1 MRPLV
6 GKGLAVL
13 LLLPGDALACTI
25 IAVGKDASASGAP
38 MVGHTEDSG
47 TPPNDIRLT
56 RVPRRKWPKGSM
68 RPLYNVLATYP
79 RTVDAERSP
88 EYAPVDGQKQSQPL
102 AHIPQVEE
110 TYAYWDLDYGLQ
122 NEMGLSMGESTCTAM
137 TVGWPAD
144 PDKPYGYNKAGIE
157 ELSKIAM
164 ERCATARCAA
174 QTMGDIAV
182 ELGFFS
188 SDSGAP
194 ENPGYSGS
202 SECLTIADTNE
213 VWNFNILTGKN
224 NASAI
229 WAAERVPPNHVVA
242 VANAFTIRRL
252 NLSDS
257 ENFLYSPGV
266 TKLAEEMGWWSP
278 ELAPEKDIFDFFYAY
293 GWTPPEN
300 AKPANINNIIAFYSG
315 RRMWRIFS
323 LLSPAEGQRLDPN
336 RGNVPHTKDPYPGS
350 VPAPSGSVTAAMV
363 QNVFRDHYEGTPYD
377 LTVGMAAG
385 PYGNPNRGP
394 TGPLHIVGQ
403 WERALSMYR
412 ATWSFVCE
420 ARPRGRSLVW
430 FGYDAPHGTAYLPFF
445 GAAAAGAPESYR
457 SHEGGVA
464 KFSFKV
470 AWWAFNLINQYAD
483 LNFRVIN
490 AEVRSKASEVEA
502 RARSELEKWEHEA
515 DHLEHLSPNGAMQ
528 LLTDRSNEFAEGVVK
543 EWWDFAFHLITKY
556 RGYIITN
563 NATMKGGNVSGQLV
577 PLWWLESAD
586 VGYTLWSASGPYHGH
601 PDPAETSSGSRSVEA
616 HASSAPPQGAGAP
629 SGSNGMSAIVAA
641 IGGVAAVA
649 AAGAALVA
657 FQAGRRYGQKE
668 CAAGAYMSQA

>member
-1 MRPLV
+1 MWAGAGRA
-6 GKGLAVL
+6 LAAA
-13 LLLPGDALACTI
+13 LLLPGTSLACTI

-38 MVGHTEDSG
+38 MVGHSEDSG
-47 TPPNDIRLT
+47 PPPNDIRLT
-56 RVPRRKWPKGSM
+56 RVPRKKWPKGSK
-68 RPLYNVLATYP
+68 RPLYNVVATYP
-79 RTVDAERSP
+79 RLVDAERSP
-88 EYAPVDGQKQSQPL
+88 EYAPVHDQKKSEPL

-144 PDKPYGYNKAGIE
+144 PDKPYGYNRAGIE

-194 ENPGYSGS
+194 ESPGYAGS
-202 SECLTIADTNE
+202 SECLTIADTHE
-213 VWNFNILTGKN
+213 LWNFNILTGKN

-229 WAAERVPPNHVVA
+229 WAAERVPSNHVAA

-252 NLSDS
+252 NLTDS

-266 TKLAEEMGWWSP
+266 TELAEEMGWWSP
-278 ELAPEKDIFDFFYAY
+278 KLAPEKDIFDFFYAY

-300 AKPANINNIIAFYSG
+300 PTPPNINSILAFYSG
-315 RRMWRIFS
+315 RRMWRIFN
-323 LLSPAEGQRLDPN
+323 LLSPAEGQRLDPD
-336 RGNVPHTKDPYPGS
+336 RGNVPHTNDPYPGS
-350 VPAPSGSVTAAMV
+350 VPAPRGSVTAALV
-363 QNVFRDHYEGTPYD
+363 QHAYRDHYEGTPYD

-385 PYGNPNRGP
+385 PFGTPNRGLP
-394 TGPLHIVGQ
+394 TGLTVVGQ

-412 ATWSFVCE
+412 TSWSFVCE

-445 GAAAAGAPESYR
+445 GAAAGGAPESYH
-457 SHEGGVA
+457 SQDGGVA

-470 AWWAFNLINQYAD
+470 AWWAFNLINQYSD
-483 LNFRVIN
+483 LNFGLIN
-490 AEVRSKASEVEA
+490 AEVRSRASEVEA

-515 DHLEHLSPNGAMQ
+515 DRVEKVSPTGAMQ

-543 EWWDFAFHLITKY
+543 EWWEFAFHLITKY
-556 RGYIITN
+556 RGFLITHN
-563 NATMKGGNVSGQLV
+563 GTMTGVNATGQLYTS
-577 PLWWLESAD
+577 WWLESAD
-586 VGYTLWSASGPYHGH
+586 VGFTLWSASGPYHGR
-601 PDPAETSSGSRSVEA
+601 PDNVEESPRTQLTEASEFRVAPQQAPA
-616 HASSAPPQGAGAP
+616 HAGGE
-629 SGSNGMSAIVAA
+629 GMLTSIAA
-641 IGGVAAVA
+641 LFSVAAVS
-649 AAGAALVA
+649 AGIAALVA
-657 FQAGRRYGQKE
+657 FQAGKRCGQRE
-668 CAAGAYMSQA
+668 CAAGAYIAHA